1 MFNWLSSTECTFYPK
16 KKSNTFYTSLRPNRL
31 KASYIGLVKWD
42 VSSLAK
48 LNCDPYSIHVKS
60 IRMLPPKKVKI
71 YTNVAESTIIIIY
84 TKKAFI
90 INLH

>member
-1 MFNWLSSTECTFYPK
+1 MHST
-16 KKSNTFYTSLRPNRL
+16 LGPNRL
-31 KASYIGLVKWD
+31 KASYIGVVKWD

-60 IRMLPPKKVKI
+60 IWMLPSKKVKI

-84 TKKAFI
+84 TKKSY
-90 INLH
+90 LPSYREPK